1 METVTIFPSPIS
13 TSTTQVKPLE
23 TTNSYSFSTV
33 LTKYGPTQFKIMDG
47 SLVIRNRLFH
57 ENLSSPNTT
66 MFKALADE
74 VEEIIMDIVSLDA
87 VVTSFRNGSIVANFY
102 LLVLSGSPF
111 SDRHYAHMLS
121 QANETLW
128 RGYQVTNITVILRV
142 DSPRATARLQDGGGL
157 SKAAVAAIFT
167 VFSVLLVAAGCFAV
181 YICKKKRLC
190 KRSRVKPAE

>member
-1 METVTIFPSPIS
+1 
-13 TSTTQVKPLE
+13 
-23 TTNSYSFSTV
+23 
-33 LTKYGPTQFKIMDG
+33 
-47 SLVIRNRLFH
+47 
-57 ENLSSPNTT
+57 

-102 LLVLSGSPF
+102 LLVLSGSSF
-111 SDRHYAHMLS
+111 SDRDYAHMLS